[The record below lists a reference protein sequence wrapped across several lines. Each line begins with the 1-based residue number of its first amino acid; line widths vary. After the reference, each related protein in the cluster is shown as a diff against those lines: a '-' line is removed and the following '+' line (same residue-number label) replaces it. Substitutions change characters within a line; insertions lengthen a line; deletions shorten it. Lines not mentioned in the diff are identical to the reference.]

1 MQTIIIKDG
10 IVDNNYIRVICEE
23 KHGIDYDHGYDMVI
37 DKCYKLQIK
46 IHGFLLTKFHTIK
59 TWKFNFRDVKADEL
73 AKNEA
78 IEVFNYL
85 INPYKHGE
93 LCGSI

>member
-1 MQTIIIKDG
+1 MAKIVVIKDG

-23 KHGIDYDHGYDMVI
+23 EHDYDHTSGYIVLI
-37 DKCYKLQIK
+37 NKVYKLQIK
-46 IHGFLLTKFHTIK
+46 IHGFLLSKYHTIK
-59 TWKFNFRDVKADEL
+59 SFKFNISDSNADEL

-93 LCGSI
+93 L